1 MLIKFDKRVDT
12 RLKDV
17 NHIIY
22 MHADHFEP
30 GACPI
35 DICNERLKIWTNDLK
50 KLKIKPSLFVF
61 PSFLMDYRDEKIIT
75 RPSSLTPTIIKYLKP
90 MENNGAD
97 INLHIHH
104 ERWTTSSVTTEPWIT
119 LLDKK
124 KVTDEQMLITHIID
138 VKKAFED
145 VGIDMTSWG
154 FVHGMWGL
162 NASDTRIC
170 NIENEII
177 ILKEHGCFGDFT
189 FPAGRPRCTP
199 DMSGIFSV
207 PDKIGK
213 KIYNTGFPLKKGR
226 NRLQEQKNFLIFYPT
241 ESYFYISID
250 GLLINRGKTA
260 YYYGSILDPVKYTED
275 KKNTVGVPCP
285 EDSLKIIQEWILSSM
300 IINRTMIIKTHA
312 HSMGNVF
319 WEFNGKIENQSP
331 LFQSN
336 HVERMDM
343 LDKAIDE
350 RHIKMHYLTARQ
362 LNDFCIQIDKGEST
376 SDIFKEIEK

>member
-1 MLIKFDKRVDT
+1 MLIKFDKQVDEK
-12 RLKDV
+12 LKQVD
-17 NHIIY
+17 HIIY

-30 GACPI
+30 GSCSL

-61 PSFLMDYRDEKIIT
+61 PSLLMDYRDGKIIT

-119 LLDKK
+119 LLREK

-138 VKKAFED
+138 VKKVFED

-162 NASDTRIC
+162 NASDTRVC

-177 ILKEHGCFGDFT
+177 ILKEYGCFGDFT

-207 PDKIGK
+207 PNRIGK
-213 KIYNTGFPLKKGR
+213 KIYNAGFKLKKGK
-226 NRLQEQKNFLIFYPT
+226 NILQEQKNFLIFYPT
-241 ESYFYISID
+241 ESYFYISLD
-250 GLLINRGKTA
+250 GLLINRGKSA
-260 YYYGSILDPVKYTED
+260 YYYGSILKPDTFGENGKTI
-275 KKNTVGVPCP
+275 GALCP
-285 EDSLKIIQEWILSSM
+285 EDSLEIIQEWILSSM
-300 IINRTMIIKTHA
+300 IIDRTLIIKTHS
-312 HSMGNVF
+312 HSMSNMF
-319 WEFNGKIENQSP
+319 WDFDDKMENQSP
-331 LFQSN
+331 LFQVN

-350 RHIKMHYLTARQ
+350 RHIGMHYLTARQ
-362 LNDFCIQIDKGEST
+362 LNAFCIQIDKGESA
-376 SDIFKEIEK
+376 SGILKEIEK